1 MKTFDNKYITNSSQ
15 ETQELGR
22 KLAERL
28 EPGDFIALFG
38 ELGGGKTTF
47 VQGLVRGLGIKRRII
62 SPTFII
68 LREYK
73 VSPPRSPF
81 GHLGGGETNFY
92 HIDLYRINMEKYEAP
107 ELGLDEIIKEKKD
120 IVAVEWAEKMGDLLP
135 KNRWEII
142 FEYIDE
148 NKRQIIIKSVNS

>member
-15 ETQELGR
+15 ETQELGQ

-28 EPGDFIALFG
+28 KSGDFIALFG

-47 VQGLVRGLGIKRRII
+47 VQGLVRGLGIKKRIT

-73 VSPPRSPF
+73 IPNKSS
-81 GHLGGGETNFY
+81 NFY
-92 HIDLYRINMEKYEAP
+92 HIDLYRINMENNEAP
-107 ELGLDEIIKEKKD
+107 ELGLDEIIKEKRD
-120 IVAVEWAEKMGDLLP
+120 IVVVEWAEKMGNILP
-135 KNRWEII
+135 KNRWEIS
-142 FEYIDE
+142 FEYIDD
-148 NKRQIIIKSVNS
+148 NKRRITINKLT

>member
-1 MKTFDNKYITNSSQ
+1 MKTFDKKYITNSAQ
-15 ETQELGR
+15 GTQKIGQDLAR
-22 KLAERL
+22 KLKQ
-28 EPGDFIALFG
+28 GDFIALFG

-47 VQGLVRGLGIKRRII
+47 VQGLVKGLGIKRRII

-73 VSPPRSPF
+73 IPGKPS
-81 GHLGGGETNFY
+81 NFY
-92 HIDLYRINMEKYEAP
+92 HIDLYRINMEEYEVP
-107 ELGLDEIIKEKKD
+107 ELGLDEIIKEEKD

-135 KNRWEII
+135 KDRWEIK

-148 NKRQIIIKSVNS
+148 NKRKIIISKLT

>member
-1 MKTFDNKYITNSSQ
+1 MKTFDKKYITSSAQ
-15 ETQELGR
+15 ETQELGQ
-22 KLAERL
+22 KFAERL
-28 EPGDFIALFG
+28 KPGDFIALFG

-73 VSPPRSPF
+73 IPDKSS
-81 GHLGGGETNFY
+81 NFY
-92 HIDLYRINMEKYEAP
+92 HVDLYRINMEKYEAP

-135 KNRWEII
+135 KNRWEIN
-142 FEYIDE
+142 FEYIDD